1 MPHNDMSGNI
11 AQMGKGVNE
20 PREVMMKIDV
30 ENL

>member
-1 MPHNDMSGNI
+1 MPYNHMSGNI

-20 PREVMMKIDV
+20 AREVMMKTYV